1 MSKKEKQQYIPRPPL
16 CKSAAFNNEAGM
28 EVKLLIR
35 FDSGTMETHTVAN
48 WSSCRVEKQ
57 IKGPTTTSFD
67 PIVRVEL
74 IAADGK
80 KWEFDVKSEGVEDH
94 TYMITVRDNKLVCEK
109 LLK

>member
-1 MSKKEKQQYIPRPPL
+1 MSRKEKQQYYPQPPF

-28 EVKLLIR
+28 EVKLLLH
-35 FDSGTMETHTVAN
+35 FGSGAMETHTVAN

-57 IKGPTTTSFD
+57 NKSAKTFPD

-80 KWEFDVKSEGVEDH
+80 KWEFDVESKGVEDH
-94 TYMITVRDNKLVCEK
+94 TYIIIVRDNKLVCEK
-109 LLK
+109 Q